1 MQSRDGWECLH
12 ERLAAAMR
20 SRGWSPTPVQ
30 EVAMEPIL
38 SGSDALVVAP
48 TGSGK
53 TEAAV
58 LPLASLALDSAWSP
72 LAILY
77 VTPLRALNRD
87 IERRLP
93 ELLGEVG
100 LSVGLRHGDTTQS
113 ERARQS
119 RKPPHLLIT
128 TPETLQIMLLGSRL
142 RTHLAGLRAVIV
154 DEVHDLAASERGSQ
168 LLLGLARIDILAGR
182 RIQRIGLS
190 ATVGDPTEV
199 ARWLAPDAIPIV
211 AAAPRKTEILVA
223 SPLPTR
229 DDELVALDWRTDA
242 SEIAA
247 FRHLSASLDAN
258 HPALVF
264 VNSRS
269 QAETVAQRLAS
280 LAPELNIGVHHGS
293 LARETR
299 EAVEKSLVAGELHA
313 LICTSSMELGIDVG
327 SIKRVHQLQSPRAVD
342 KMLQRVG
349 RADHFLGGIG
359 KGDILAWEVDQIAES
374 AVIARRAMA
383 GELEPVEWRVT
394 PRTVA
399 ANQLILLSVQQG
411 IVRLEEATLL
421 LKSSHLFEDWTDADT
436 LGLLRVLADRWMLR
450 LVENIE
456 DSDPIN
462 WPKSLWQQ
470 IAETKAGIEAEMP
483 IERVSHEAAATLD
496 ADLLDKWRATAR
508 RNVPEELS
516 GGWYSPSARG
526 IKMRQEGLSMIP
538 DALRYRVRDAVT
550 RSVIGSL
557 DERFVLSIS
566 GAEDDDDAGL
576 FVMAGRV
583 WAVIDVNQDD
593 SELLVSPGSA
603 KADAPHWDGELP
615 PVPKEIAHE
624 VGRLR
629 LAILDEI
636 RSGPADPSNPDFQ
649 EQPPNSANTA
659 DLRRSRIG
667 IGSRDLRGS
676 SDLQESSGKGKA
688 DSKPLSSAVETLD
701 GEAYNR
707 LANAVAEHYDAAECI
722 PHATLF
728 TIEQRADALV
738 INTCQGSRINETLA
752 HFLQAMG
759 STIEGRMGR
768 ALVDAYRVVLQVPGL
783 DIGKAQ
789 EFLNNT
795 PPSSIEGIMRV
806 TVPNSRALRWRLA
819 HVCRVMGVLRRGV
832 DPRRVSLAGIIRRY
846 RGTAVVDDALDKL
859 FHERMDLDGC
869 ADVLRDIQSG
879 TIEVRASAPGP
890 LGTSPRNRRD
900 MLLPEFSDD
909 EVLERL
915 EKRLLDERMVQICL
929 RCSSLSRRRV
939 ARFSEAER
947 RCTCGGAMLAA
958 AIERGEKRLKDS
970 VSSVDEKDRT
980 RMIRN
985 AELVRQYGLEA
996 ILCLVGRGIA
1006 EDTAAKI
1013 LRATPPKDRP
1023 ALLRAIHKAEM
1034 QYARTR
1040 RFW

>member
-1 MQSRDGWECLH
+1 
-12 ERLAAAMR
+12 
-20 SRGWSPTPVQ
+20 
-30 EVAMEPIL
+30 
-38 SGSDALVVAP
+38 
-48 TGSGK
+48 
-53 TEAAV
+53 
-58 LPLASLALDSAWSP
+58 
-72 LAILY
+72 
-77 VTPLRALNRD
+77 
-87 IERRLP
+87 
-93 ELLGEVG
+93 
-100 LSVGLRHGDTTQS
+100 
-113 ERARQS
+113 
-119 RKPPHLLIT
+119 
-128 TPETLQIMLLGSRL
+128 
-142 RTHLAGLRAVIV
+142 
-154 DEVHDLAASERGSQ
+154 
-168 LLLGLARIDILAGR
+168 
-182 RIQRIGLS
+182 
-190 ATVGDPTEV
+190 
-199 ARWLAPDAIPIV
+199 
-211 AAAPRKTEILVA
+211 
-223 SPLPTR
+223 
-229 DDELVALDWRTDA
+229 
-242 SEIAA
+242 
-247 FRHLSASLDAN
+247 
-258 HPALVF
+258 
-264 VNSRS
+264 
-269 QAETVAQRLAS
+269 
-280 LAPELNIGVHHGS
+280 
-293 LARETR
+293 
-299 EAVEKSLVAGELHA
+299 
-313 LICTSSMELGIDVG
+313 
-327 SIKRVHQLQSPRAVD
+327 
-342 KMLQRVG
+342 
-349 RADHFLGGIG
+349 
-359 KGDILAWEVDQIAES
+359 
-374 AVIARRAMA
+374 
-383 GELEPVEWRVT
+383 
-394 PRTVA
+394 
-399 ANQLILLSVQQG
+399 
-411 IVRLEEATLL
+411 
-421 LKSSHLFEDWTDADT
+421 
-436 LGLLRVLADRWMLR
+436 MLR

-462 WPKSLWQQ
+462 WPKSLWQE
-470 IAETKAGIEAEMP
+470 IAETNAGIEAGMP
-483 IERVSHEAAATLD
+483 IERVSHEAAETLD
-496 ADLLDKWRATAR
+496 ADLLERWRATAR
-508 RNVPEELS
+508 RNVPDELMD
-516 GGWYSPSARG
+516 GWYSPSARG
-526 IKMRQEGLSMIP
+526 IKMRQQGLSMIP
-538 DALRYRVRDAVT
+538 DSLRYRVRDAVT

-583 WAVIDVNQDD
+583 WAVIDVDQED

-636 RSGPADPSNPDFQ
+636 RTGPTDKSGPDDGLNPRNLAKGISAQGDQ
-649 EQPPNSANTA
+649 NSA
-659 DLRRSRIG
+659 I
-667 IGSRDLRGS
+667 
-676 SDLQESSGKGKA
+676 Q
-688 DSKPLSSAVETLD
+688 VLD

-722 PHATLF
+722 PHANLF

-768 ALVDAYRVVLQVPGL
+768 ALVDAFRVVLQVPGL

-832 DPRRVSLAGIIRRY
+832 DPRKVSLAGIIRRY

-879 TIEVRASAPGP
+879 VIEVRPSAPGP

-909 EVLERL
+909 EVLDRL

-939 ARFSEAER
+939 ARFVEAER
-947 RCTCGGAMLAA
+947 RCTCGGMMLAA
-958 AIERGEKRLKDS
+958 AVERGEKRLKDS
-970 VSSVDEKDRT
+970 IASTDEKERT

-1006 EDTAAKI
+1006 ENTAAKI
-1013 LRATPPKDRP
+1013 LRATPPKDRA